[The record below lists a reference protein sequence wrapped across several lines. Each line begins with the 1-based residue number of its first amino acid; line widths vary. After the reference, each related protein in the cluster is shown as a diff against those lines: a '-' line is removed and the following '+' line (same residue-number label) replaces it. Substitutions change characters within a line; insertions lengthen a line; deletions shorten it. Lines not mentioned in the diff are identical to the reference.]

1 MIVVTEPHP
10 DGWGHRWRLLH
21 RDTGEI
27 LFTGE
32 HPYSTPEYA
41 ENAGARQLH
50 AARIL
55 PTPDH
60 LEPA

>member
-1 MIVVTEPHP
+1 MIVTEPHP
-10 DGWGHRWRLLH
+10 DGWGHRWLLLD

-27 LFTGE
+27 LFTGTE
-32 HPYSTPEYA
+32 AYSRPEAA
-41 ENAGARQLH
+41 EVAGERQLE
-50 AARIL
+50 AARPL

>member
-1 MIVVTEPHP
+1 MNVVTEPHP
-10 DGWGHRWRLLH
+10 DGWGHRWRLLD

-27 LFTGE
+27 LFTGAE
-32 HPYSTPEYA
+32 AYSNPEYA
-41 ENAGARQLH
+41 EVAGARQLH
-50 AARIL
+50 AARAM

>member
-10 DGWGHRWRLLH
+10 DGWGHRWRLLD
-21 RDTGEI
+21 RGTGEI
-27 LFTGE
+27 LLTGE
-32 HPYSTPEYA
+32 QAYSTAEYA

-50 AARIL
+50 AAPIL

>member
-10 DGWGHRWRLLH
+10 DGRGHRWRLLD

-27 LFTGE
+27 LFTGQQ
-32 HPYSTPEYA
+32 PYSTPETA
-41 ENAGARQLH
+41 EVAGARQLH